1 MTTFADKL
9 REISKNALDNKKKEK
24 EERIRIREENYKKA
38 ISSLMS
44 KYHHV
49 LKKGLLEA
57 ASSGKTQFQLV
68 IDDDEDFVF
77 TDAFYMNYID
87 PSQWL
92 KELLNPDSKFLP
104 LKEDGITR
112 DSFTG
117 LTCNHG
123 RIYFDCYSGDVIPSK
138 LWINARMLM
147 DDTYSKYVYDFSW

>member
-1 MTTFADKL
+1 MSTIAEKL
-9 REISKNALDNKKKEK
+9 REITKNVLDKQAREK
-24 EERIRIREENYKKA
+24 EERIRIGKENYKKA

-49 LKKGLLEA
+49 LKKGLFEA
-57 ASSGKTQFQLV
+57 ANSGKTQFRLV

-123 RIYFDCYSGDVIPSK
+123 RIYFDCNSGDAIPSNS
-138 LWINARMLM
+138 WINSRMLM
-147 DDTYSKYVYDFSW
+147 DDTHSKYVYDFSW